1 MNPQTPAPSAS
12 TPRRH
17 VWRWVFL
24 GLGIC
29 LTPFVIL
36 AIGAASFLTLDRDAA
51 VLRQHVMAA
60 TDNGWSTK
68 VQLSLGR
75 IALGAVRTGL
85 AFVHNKDIDDARLA
99 LAAGRHASVGV
110 YERTP
115 GRADWSRQQLFADA
129 DKAMQ
134 KRNWTRLVGVADK
147 KDTVLI
153 YVPQDIDPDDPVE
166 ICLAVVNDKE
176 LVVVSTC
183 VDASILAE
191 LAAKHSGDDLKS
203 HLRLAKFSF

>member
-1 MNPQTPAPSAS
+1 MNPVSQTP
-12 TPRRH
+12 TPRRRKI
-17 VWRWVFL
+17 WPWVL
-24 GLGIC
+24 GLC
-29 LTPFVIL
+29 FAPFVIL
-36 AIGAASFLTLDRDAA
+36 AVVAASILTLDRDAA

-68 VQLSLGR
+68 VQMSLGR
-75 IALGAVRTGL
+75 ITLGAVRTGL
-85 AFVHNKDIDDARLA
+85 GFVHHKDIEDAQLA
-99 LAAGRHASVGV
+99 LSAVRHASVGV

-115 GRADWSRQQLFADA
+115 GRADWSRQQLFAEA

-147 KDTVLI
+147 KDMVLI

-183 VDASILAE
+183 VDASVLAE
-191 LAAKHSGDDLKS
+191 LVAKHSADDVKN
-203 HLRLAKFSF
+203 RLHFAKFRF